1 MRRLLSGSVCDTS
14 RALERFR
21 ALAGRLLGDSG
32 PGLEGETVGNSPD
45 GSPFGLV
52 YDPLG
57 SVGTD
62 PGGTVL
68 VGRLGSGDGDVV
80 LAATTLMVAA
90 EWNESAF
97 LACTV
102 AVSVICSPATAAL
115 RTNAPATSSSLWPV
129 GSVPTEQTSPFDF
142 GHTVNRGASTCAT
155 FPRVA
160 VTLTPWASATV
171 LQIQIA

>member
-1 MRRLLSGSVCDTS
+1 
-14 RALERFR
+14 
-21 ALAGRLLGDSG
+21 
-32 PGLEGETVGNSPD
+32 
-45 GSPFGLV
+45 LV
-52 YDPLG
+52 YAPLG

-62 PGGTVL
+62 TGGTVL
-68 VGRLGSGDGDVV
+68 VGRLGEGEGDGV

-90 EWNESAF
+90 EWNESAL

-102 AVSVICSPATAAL
+102 AVSVIRSPETAAL

-129 GSVPTEQTSPFDF
+129 GSVPTEQTRLCAF

-155 FPRVA
+155 FPRLA

-171 LQIQIA
+171 VQTQIA